1 MLSFILFFSQVELN
15 FYYITLLLFLM
26 CLFLFLIDEK
36 GMEGEDW
43 EEDVR
48 TLKDQCHTSSGSMK
62 I

>member
-1 MLSFILFFSQVELN
+1 MLSFILFFSQVKSI
-15 FYYITLLLFLM
+15 FYYIILLLFLM
-26 CLFLFLIDEK
+26 CPSPFLTAQK

-48 TLKDQCHTSSGSMK
+48 TLKAQCHDTSGNIK

>member
-1 MLSFILFFSQVELN
+1 MCPSP
-15 FYYITLLLFLM
+15 FLTAQ
-26 CLFLFLIDEK
+26 K

-48 TLKDQCHTSSGSMK
+48 TLKAQCHDTSGNIK